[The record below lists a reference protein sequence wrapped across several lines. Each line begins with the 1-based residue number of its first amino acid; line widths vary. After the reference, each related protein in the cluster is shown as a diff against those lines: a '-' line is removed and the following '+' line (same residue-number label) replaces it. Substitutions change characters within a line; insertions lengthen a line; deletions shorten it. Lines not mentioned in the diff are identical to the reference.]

1 MQVVPRPH
9 SDTPRH
15 EKKKKKKGLVE
26 TQLASVTLIFILIRN
41 NRVGS
46 AAAVLFPT
54 LAKRTLC
61 KASIDSRR
69 LKMQG

>member
-15 EKKKKKKGLVE
+15 EKKKKGLVE